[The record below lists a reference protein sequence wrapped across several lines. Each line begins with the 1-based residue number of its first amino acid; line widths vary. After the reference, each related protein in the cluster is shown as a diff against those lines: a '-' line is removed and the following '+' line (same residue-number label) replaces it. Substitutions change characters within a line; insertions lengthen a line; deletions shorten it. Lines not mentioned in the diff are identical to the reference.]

1 MVSQQ
6 KNMRF
11 DWHYFSATLQQAMF
25 SFKSRNPQEIK
36 TQDM

>member
-11 DWHYFSATLQQAMF
+11 YWHYFSATLQAMF
-25 SFKSRNPQEIK
+25 SFTSRNPQETK
-36 TQDM
+36 AQDM